1 MSKWK
6 MPTEEQTEM
15 AVSLGLDPDGIAVS
29 EAGEANYTILHF
41 KSGAMYYIGS
51 EWIIGT
57 DKTGKEFYSK
67 RKRQAF
73 KEMGGNH
80 GRQKQIEMPT
90 LRGGAGTAHRL

>member
-6 MPTEEQTEM
+6 VPTGEQAEM
-15 AVSLGLDPDGIAVS
+15 AVALGLDPDGIAIS
-29 EAGEANYTILHF
+29 ETGDTYTILHF

-57 DKTGKEFYSK
+57 DRTGKEFFSR
-67 RKRQAF
+67 RKQQAL

-80 GRQKQIEMPT
+80 GRQKQTEMPT
-90 LRGGAGTAHRL
+90 LRGGAGTARFL